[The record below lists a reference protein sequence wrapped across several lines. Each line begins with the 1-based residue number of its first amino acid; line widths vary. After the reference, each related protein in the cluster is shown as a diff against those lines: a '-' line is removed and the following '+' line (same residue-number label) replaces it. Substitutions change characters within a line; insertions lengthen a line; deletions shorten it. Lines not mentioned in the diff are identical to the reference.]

1 MNKNKNLQIHFV
13 TMCAISAMVLA
24 ACGESDATPTP
35 TDAPKIGVTLMAKG
49 DTKSTN
55 AESTQAPT
63 TKTDTNPADTRTVS
77 DVGNDLSGLQSFRAH
92 TVWSFE
98 GVDDKGAK
106 KQGSIEITQEV
117 IKDKSTHMKYSGTGE
132 GGDPGK
138 QSGFESYQIG
148 TTTFM
153 MSEKEGKPA
162 CFVMSSADNKLNQEV
177 IYKPSDLLGN
187 LSNAKLVSKGE
198 DTNGVKAD
206 HYTASQSEG
215 GGGIFG
221 VLLIEKGDVWLAQ
234 DGGYVVKYVGA
245 GSGKGN
251 TVASAG
257 MKEAT
262 YTWTYDVTDV
272 NALKDFVLPPECVAA
287 RPANDL
293 PVLPGATDQGQVGPM
308 TNYKVKG
315 TVKEVADKITKALTD
330 SGWAA
335 AEGSGQADDSAFMN
349 FTKGKRKLAV
359 IVGKDGEDVSVL
371 MTDTIEP

>member
-1 MNKNKNLQIHFV
+1 MNKNKNLQIRLV
-13 TMCAISAMVLA
+13 TLSAISVMLLA
-24 ACGESDATPTP
+24 ACGDSDATPTP
-35 TDAPKIGVTLMAKG
+35 TDAPKIAVTLMPKS
-49 DTKSTN
+49 DTKPAN
-55 AESTQAPT
+55 AESTQV
-63 TKTDTNPADTRTVS
+63 PAGTGDTRTLS
-77 DVGNDLSGLQSFRAH
+77 DFGNDLSGLQSFRAH

-117 IKDKSTHMKYSGTGE
+117 IKDKSTHMKYRGTGE

-153 MSEKEGKPA
+153 MSEKDGKPA
-162 CFVMSSADNKLNQEV
+162 CFVMSSADNKLNQGV

-198 DTNGVKAD
+198 DANGVKAD

-215 GGGIFG
+215 GSGIFG
-221 VLLIEKGDVWLAQ
+221 ALLIETGDVWLAQ
-234 DGGYVVKYVGA
+234 DGGYVVKYAGS
-245 GSGKGN
+245 GSGKGS

-257 MKEAT
+257 MKETT
-262 YTWTYDVTDV
+262 YQWTYNVTEV

-287 RPANDL
+287 KPANDL
-293 PVLPGATDQGQVGPM
+293 PVLPGATDKGQVGPM

-315 TVKEVADKITKALTD
+315 TVKDVADQLTKALTD
-330 SGWAA
+330 SGWVA
-335 AEGSGQADDSAFMN
+335 AEGGGPADDSAFMN
-349 FTKGKRKLAV
+349 FTKGKRKLTV
-359 IVGKDGEDVSVL
+359 VVGKDGEDVAVL